1 MLTITSR
8 KHSSPFGSIEIVSV
22 NSSKVNNWFPE
33 MFSCRTEK
41 ATPIAEPQGGW
52 NSISDI
58 TTKVSAEKGEE
69 NPDVLLT
76 IHRDLGDIR
85 KAILGRSSRR
95 ELLDRTDTLI
105 DHIEN
110 TLAEM

>member
-8 KHSSPFGSIEIVSV
+8 ERLSPLGSIEIVL
-22 NSSKVNNWFPE
+22 VNNSNEGIWPPE
-33 MFSCRTEK
+33 IFNRTVP
-41 ATPIAEPQGGW
+41 ATPIAEPQGDW

-58 TTKVSAEKGEE
+58 TTAKTGTAKE
-69 NPDVLLT
+69 NPDVLHT
-76 IHRDLGDIR
+76 IHRDLGDLR
-85 KAILGRSSRR
+85 KAILDRGSRR
-95 ELLDRTDTLI
+95 ELLDRTDTLL

>member
-8 KHSSPFGSIEIVSV
+8 KHSSPFGSIEFVSV
-22 NSSKVNNWFPE
+22 NDSNKNTWFPE

-52 NSISDI
+52 NNVSDI
-58 TTKVSAEKGEE
+58 TAKVSAGKGKE

-76 IHRDLGDIR
+76 IHRDLGNLR
-85 KAILGRSSRR
+85 QAIIGHSSRR
-95 ELLDRTDTLI
+95 ELLDRTDTLL

>member
-22 NSSKVNNWFPE
+22 NNSNVNNWFPE
-33 MFSCRTEK
+33 MFSCAEK
-41 ATPIAEPQGGW
+41 VIPIAEPQGGW
-52 NSISDI
+52 NSVSDI
-58 TTKVSAEKGEE
+58 TAKVSTGKGNE

-85 KAILGRSSRR
+85 KAILGHSSRR
-95 ELLDRTDTLI
+95 ELLDRTDTLL

>member
-1 MLTITSR
+1 MLTITAR
-8 KHSSPFGSIEIVSV
+8 EHSSPFGSIKFVSI
-22 NSSKVNNWFPE
+22 NSSKANHWFPE

-52 NSISDI
+52 NNVSDI
-58 TTKVSAEKGEE
+58 TAKVSAGKGKE

-76 IHRDLGDIR
+76 IHRDLGNLR
-85 KAILGRSSRR
+85 GAILGRNSRR

-110 TLAEM
+110 ALAEM

>member
-8 KHSSPFGSIEIVSV
+8 KHSSPFGSIEFVSV
-22 NSSKVNNWFPE
+22 NDSNKNTWFPE
-33 MFSCRTEK
+33 LFSCTEK
-41 ATPIAEPQGGW
+41 VIPIADPRRNW

-58 TTKVSAEKGEE
+58 TAKTSTEKE

-76 IHRDLGDIR
+76 IHRDLGNLR
-85 KAILGRSSRR
+85 QAIIGHSSRR
-95 ELLDRTDTLI
+95 ELLDRTDTLL